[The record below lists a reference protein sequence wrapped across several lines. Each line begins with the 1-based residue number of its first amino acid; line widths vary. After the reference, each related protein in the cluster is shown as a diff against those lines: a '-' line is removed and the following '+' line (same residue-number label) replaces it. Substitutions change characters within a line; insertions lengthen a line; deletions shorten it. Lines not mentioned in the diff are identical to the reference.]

1 MSFLEFFFLISRT
14 IFVQSSM
21 HKGKGET
28 SEVYTVRSCQWSDP
42 LLYAHMPALLSCSQ
56 TKTNL
61 LIDLF
66 NKYFGAVSC
75 LFIQQVFA
83 ESLIAIYVA
92 STVLGNEDTINDQA
106 VQVPGLMGFTF

>member
-1 MSFLEFFFLISRT
+1 MSCLELFFLISRT
-14 IFVQSSM
+14 TFVQSRL
-21 HKGKGET
+21 HKGKET
-28 SEVYTVRSCQWSDP
+28 LEVHTVRSRLWSDP
-42 LLYAHMPALLSCSQ
+42 LLHAPMPALLSCSQ

-66 NKYFGAVSC
+66 NKYFGTVSC

-83 ESLIAIYVA
+83 ESLLATDRA
-92 STVLGNEDTINDQA
+92 STVLGNEDTINDQT